1 MDQNFAVAA
10 DAVKQVTDMFG
21 IEIIGD
27 RKRFCAAM
35 GDLAP
40 KLTKEKK
47 VFFVALSEDVG
58 KLYLRENEAV
68 LSGNKTPAEVISRAV
83 ALVGE
88 YLNTEKAEMVAYSL
102 AYALGW
108 NVDITVSTDGDGI
121 SSGSVIED
129 LFRRAEN
136 GDNDACFNL
145 GECLYYGRGINK
157 DARRAVEWYTRA
169 AERGDCS
176 SQKKLAACWHS
187 GIGTEA
193 DLSKAAFW
201 YKKAAEQG
209 DYESQKAL
217 VMCFRVGGT
226 NLEPDPERA
235 AKYAER
241 YGIED
246 EGGSEYETLIR
257 EAENGSAG
265 AQYALGNAYFNGTG
279 TAADRERAVMWYKRA
294 ADQNYPPAMFNLAY
308 CCSNGTGTSVDKER
322 AFELYQKA
330 ARIGD
335 LDAANNLAMMYFSG
349 DGVPQSYKLASD
361 IWCRAAQSGHARAQ
375 YNYAECKFNGF
386 GVQRNY
392 TEAAMWYKKSAAQ
405 ADPDAQYSFG
415 WCSENGLGVSQ
426 NYIIAKQ
433 MYELS
438 AMQGNIYA
446 QKAIGFMYMN
456 GVGDDKN
463 YSRAVEWFNKAAL
476 RGDKEA
482 AQMLVYCHK
491 YGGFFIIKSESIAR
505 AIAEKYS
512 IDYDSI

>member
-1 MDQNFAVAA
+1 MDQNFKAAA

-21 IEIIGD
+21 IDIIAD

-68 LSGNKTPAEVISRAV
+68 ISGSKTAEEVIKRAE

-108 NVDITVSTDGDGI
+108 DVDIAAESDSSGV

-145 GECLYYGRGINK
+145 GECLYYGRGVAK
-157 DARRAVEWYTRA
+157 DSRRAVEWYTRA

-187 GIGTEA
+187 GIGTET
-193 DLSKAAFW
+193 DLSKAAYW

-226 NLEPDPERA
+226 NLSPDPERA
-235 AKYAER
+235 AKYAAR
-241 YGIED
+241 YGIEE
-246 EGGSEYETLIR
+246 EGDSRYEALLR
-257 EAENGSAG
+257 DAENGSAG
-265 AQYALGNAYFNGTG
+265 AQFALGNAYFNGTG

-308 CCSNGTGTSVDKER
+308 CCANGTGTSVDKER
-322 AFELYQKA
+322 ACELYRKA
-330 ARIGD
+330 AKNGD
-335 LDAANNLAMMYFSG
+335 LDAANNLALFYFNG
-349 DGVPQSYKLASD
+349 DGVPQNLRLAAD
-361 IWCRAAQSGHARAQ
+361 MWCKAAQGGLARAQ
-375 YNYAECKFNGF
+375 YNYAECKFNGW

-392 TEAAMWYKKSAAQ
+392 TEAAMWYKKAAAQ
-405 ADPDAQYSFG
+405 ADPDAQYSYG
-415 WCSENGLGVSQ
+415 WCCENGLGVTQS
-426 NYIIAKQ
+426 YELAKQ

-438 AMQGNIYA
+438 AKQGNRNA

-456 GVGDDKN
+456 GIGAEKN
-463 YSRAVEWFNKAAL
+463 YSRAVEWFGKAAM

-482 AQMLVYCHK
+482 AQMLVYCRK
-491 YGGFFIIKSESIAR
+491 YGGFFILRDEMMAR
-505 AIAEKYS
+505 AIAENYG
-512 IDYDSI
+512 IDYDKV